1 MSDEENP
8 EDIEPIINND
18 KPNIQMNIEDV
29 ILPTKLP
36 RVDSVKSDISD
47 IIKKEYSILND
58 LLDLINEKK
67 WTLIESKSILELKY
81 NKYKRC
87 HNFWNISTIILS
99 SSLTIIESC
108 KLVFIED
115 IDNNDLLLNDFFKLS
130 PIMLGTIITCTA
142 SIIKFKK
149 YQEQMEAFYIVI
161 DKCIA
166 MISKL
171 KNKKDEI
178 ILLQHKENNINNCI
192 CKCDDEYEMDAE
204 TKEFKSDVKLINDTF
219 KNDVIKDF
227 SSVYQETERHINYS
241 DYHKYL
247 KLINRIE
254 FKKHILRKD
263 REFFYKKY
271 KHTIEKERME
281 DIKEESMN
289 DCDKLNNCCGCPKR
303 P

>member
-1 MSDEENP
+1 MDP
-8 EDIEPIINND
+8 PPI
-18 KPNIQMNIEDV
+18 V
-29 ILPTKLP
+29 
-36 RVDSVKSDISD
+36 V
-47 IIKKEYSILND
+47 
-58 LLDLINEKK
+58 
-67 WTLIESKSILELKY
+67 
-81 NKYKRC
+81 
-87 HNFWNISTIILS
+87 
-99 SSLTIIESC
+99 
-108 KLVFIED
+108 
-115 IDNNDLLLNDFFKLS
+115 
-130 PIMLGTIITCTA
+130 
-142 SIIKFKK
+142 
-149 YQEQMEAFYIVI
+149 

-192 CKCDDEYEMDAE
+192 CKCDNEYEMDAE
-204 TKEFKSDVKLINDTF
+204 TTAFKSDVKSINDTF
-219 KNDVIKDF
+219 KNDIIKDF
-227 SSVYQETERHINYS
+227 SSVYQETERYINYS

-263 REFFYKKY
+263 REHFYKKY